1 MTSQNPAT
9 PVKVPPSAA
18 NYTNATLDPDLR
30 SHINHALMKEGLVT
44 KIQEHLLHSLNSN
57 SSNWP
62 TTIQNHALNLLRS
75 GEVTTFPALL
85 RRVIEDV
92 RQDTAAGPSFGSATN
107 GTEINGKKAT
117 NGTPSGETNGT
128 SSSTTGLAV
137 PHSVVEDALKVT
149 RESLESV
156 CSFEENGA

>member
-1 MTSQNPAT
+1 MTSQNPST

-18 NYTNATLDPDLR
+18 SYTNATLDTDLR
-30 SHINHALMKEGLVT
+30 SQINMLLMKEGLVT
-44 KIQEHLLHSLNSN
+44 KIQEHLLHSLNAN

-62 TTIQNHALNLLRS
+62 TTVQNHALSLLRS

-85 RRVIEDV
+85 RRVIDDV
-92 RQDTAAGPSFGSATN
+92 RQDTLASPSFGSAPN
-107 GTEINGKKAT
+107 GTELNGKKST
-117 NGTPSGETNGT
+117 NGTPSGEANGASSHTNLT
-128 SSSTTGLAV
+128 V

-156 CSFEENGA
+156 CSIEENGAS